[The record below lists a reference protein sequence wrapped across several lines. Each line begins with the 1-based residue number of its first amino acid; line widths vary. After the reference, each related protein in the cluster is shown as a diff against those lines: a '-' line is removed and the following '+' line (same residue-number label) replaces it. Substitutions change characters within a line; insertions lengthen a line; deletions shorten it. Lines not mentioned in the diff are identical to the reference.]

1 MRMSGAVSQRI
12 SRLVY
17 VGAGGNIFTL
27 APPEG
32 RMRQLTWNW
41 EDDGTSRENA
51 VRFIHAWPAWS
62 QDGNRVAYFG
72 WRETAEQALEAS
84 LYVVTADGVESWE
97 LAGLSGG
104 MPIYGNWAPQ
114 ADAFAA
120 LIQRGERHLS
130 LEIASLAQP
139 GKTTALV
146 SGAPLFWS
154 WSPRGDLLAVH
165 VGGSRREA
173 AEARVLLIDATSGQI
188 VHEVSDRPGDF
199 RVPAW
204 SPQDDLLVYIEQ
216 GTDGGGTLFLYD
228 VKTGE
233 KGPVAITK
241 GATAAQW
248 SADGRFL
255 AFASTMRPGSLLF
268 SQIRVLDLSSGRVS
282 SLLNEAVTGFFWS
295 SPGDTLLYLTVDAQ
309 RSHLRWHRLSR
320 ESGETSELVRFLPSR
335 EQTFILSF
343 FDQYAGSH
351 PPLAPDGTTLAF
363 AGYLVGA
370 NPLDTTTPSQIY
382 LLPLDGSDE
391 PRPVAAG
398 QFVCWNLA

>member
-1 MRMSGAVSQRI
+1 MSMNAVVNQLN

-17 VGAGGNIFTL
+17 VGTGGNIFTL
-27 APPEG
+27 APSEG
-32 RMRQLTWNW
+32 RMSQLTWNW
-41 EDDGTSRENA
+41 EEEGTNREDIT
-51 VRFIHAWPAWS
+51 RLIHAWPAWS
-62 QDGNRVAYFG
+62 QDGGRVAYFG

-97 LAGLSGG
+97 LAGRAGG
-104 MPIYGNWAPQ
+104 MPIYGNWSPR

-130 LEIASLAQP
+130 LEIASLTQP

-146 SGAPLFWS
+146 GGAPLFWS
-154 WSPRGDLLAVH
+154 WAPHGNLLAVH
-165 VGGSRREA
+165 VGGSRRGTE
-173 AEARVLLIDATSGQI
+173 EARVLLLDATSGQ
-188 VHEVSDRPGDF
+188 VVREVSDHPGEF

-204 SPQDDLLVYIEQ
+204 SPQDDLLAYVEQ
-216 GTDGGGTLFLYD
+216 ETDGSGTLFLYD

-233 KGPVAITK
+233 KGPVAITT
-241 GATAAQW
+241 GATAALW

-255 AFASTMRPGSLLF
+255 AFASTTRPGALLF
-268 SQIRVLDLSSGRVS
+268 SQIKVLDLSSGRIS
-282 SLLNEAVTGFFWS
+282 LLLNEAVTGFFWS
-295 SPGDTLLYLTVDAQ
+295 SQGDTLVYLTVDAQ
-309 RSHLRWHRLSR
+309 HSHLRWHRLNR
-320 ESGETSELVRFLPSR
+320 ESGETSELARFLPSR

-351 PPLAPDGTTLAF
+351 PPLAPDGSTLAF
-363 AGYLVGA
+363 AGYLVGT

-382 LLPLDGSDE
+382 LLPLDRPDA
-391 PRPVAAG
+391 PRPVATG